1 MKPGEFLD
9 NPLVMMVALLSVEN
23 VFSGYGDSDVL
34 QGVSI
39 RITADEIVTII
50 GPNGAGKSTLLK
62 TIMGYLMPRSG
73 NVFFQ
78 GENMSMHGPEQKV
91 RKGIGYVPQLEN
103 VFSSLTV
110 DENLQMGAYTVEKKL
125 LEKRF
130 EEVYSIFPTIRARR
144 HQCVEIMSGGQ
155 RQMVAMAQ
163 ALVTK
168 PKLLLLDEPSAGL
181 APIVSATVFENI
193 KEIRRGG
200 AAILIVEQDAYQSLG
215 ISNRGYVLAL
225 GQNAFEDKAEN
236 ILNNQQ
242 IRETFLGG

>member
-1 MKPGEFLD
+1 
-9 NPLVMMVALLSVEN
+9 VLLIADN
-23 VFSGYGDSDVL
+23 VFSGYGGANVL
-34 QGVSI
+34 EGVSI
-39 RITADEIVTII
+39 QMAADEIITMI

-62 TIMGYLMPRSG
+62 TIMGYLLPTSG
-73 NVFFQ
+73 DIFFV
-78 GENMSMHGPEQKV
+78 GEKITRHGPEQRV

-103 VFSSLTV
+103 VFSTMTV
-110 DENLQMGAYTVEKKL
+110 EENLQMGGYTVEKKM

-130 EEVYSIFPTIRARR
+130 EEVYSLFPTIREKKYNR
-144 HQCVEIMSGGQ
+144 VEVMSGGQ

-181 APIVSATVFENI
+181 APIVSATVFESI

-200 AAILIVEQDAYQSLG
+200 TAILIVEQDAFHSLEV
-215 ISNRGYVLAL
+215 SDRGYVLAL
-225 GQNAFEDKAEN
+225 GQNVFEDKAEN

-242 IRETFLGG
+242 IKETFLGGHLSEE